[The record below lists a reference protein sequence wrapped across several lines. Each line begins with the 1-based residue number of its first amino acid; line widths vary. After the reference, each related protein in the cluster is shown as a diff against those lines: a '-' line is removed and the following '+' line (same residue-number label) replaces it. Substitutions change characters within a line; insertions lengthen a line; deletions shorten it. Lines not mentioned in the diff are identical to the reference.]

1 MVRGSTTLPNMNN
14 AHSATFTKHKNDG
27 ISEVIKYGISEVI
40 KYVKNDRKGFKFLSH
55 VFGKENEYI
64 YIYIEKE
71 KEMIKM

>member
-14 AHSATFTKHKNDG
+14 AHLATFTKHKND
-27 ISEVIKYGISEVI
+27 GISEVI

-64 YIYIEKE
+64 YIYIYIEKE